1 MICLLLL
8 FSLKRIFSFV
18 QIIKRKKEKVDD
30 ACLACLSRNAT
41 FWRRVRVALVV
52 VTVISSHHLIR
63 LSVLLLS
70 GWHVYSGL
78 TQNYS
83 SFLYFFSFFF
93 FLGLRA
99 DHVKNHQPFNLFF
112 LLIQSLLSYLQL
124 YYLHWLFL
132 IEFFF
137 RFHF

>member
-63 LSVLLLS
+63 FSVLLLLS

-93 FLGLRA
+93 FLGLHA
-99 DHVKNHQPFNLFF
+99 GHVKNHQPFNLFIF
-112 LLIQSLLSYLQL
+112 LFNPSYLICN
-124 YYLHWLFL
+124 WLFL
-132 IEFFF
+132 IEFYFQ
-137 RFHF
+137 FHF